1 MSLFVPE
8 GVLVFP
14 SPELVS
20 FQYERSR
27 MTKAIIPVVAG
38 RNDAGHAI
46 APWSILDPGTD
57 PNDARLPADQI
68 SYPNPINL

>member
-1 MSLFVPE
+1 
-8 GVLVFP
+8 
-14 SPELVS
+14 
-20 FQYERSR
+20 